1 MLLFVSLLLLY
12 MCFKLKI
19 ACSQQSNAS
28 TECYLLFLD
37 GSLMRYPFPTSF
49 LVLFAQ
55 LHRRLAHEQASPPAW
70 NYGLITLA
78 QSGLAPVVQAVTML
92 CSGEQDIGEKHWKH
106 YDESSP
112 MTLITHRGLKKKGLK
127 KKKKK
132 KQTHLPAFRKKI
144 TAHKRFFFFSVAAS
158 FLLWG

>member
-37 GSLMRYPFPTSF
+37 GSLMHYLFPTC
-49 LVLFAQ
+49 LCWAQ
-55 LHRRLAHEQASPPAW
+55 SHRRLAHEQASPPAW
-70 NYGLITLA
+70 NYGLITIA

-112 MTLITHRGLKKKGLK
+112 MTLITHRGLKKKRF

-132 KQTHLPAFRKKI
+132 KQAHLPAFRKKI

>member
-1 MLLFVSLLLLY
+1 MLVFVSLLLLY

-37 GSLMRYPFPTSF
+37 GSLMRYSFPTC
-49 LVLFAQ
+49 LCWAQ
-55 LHRRLAHEQASPPAW
+55 LHRRLAHEQASPPSMELWADHHSPVW
-70 NYGLITLA
+70 FGSSCTGCNHAVLWGAGYWREALKTLRW
-78 QSGLAPVVQAVTML
+78 
-92 CSGEQDIGEKHWKH
+92 EQP
-106 YDESSP
+106 YDFDNSQ
-112 MTLITHRGLKKKGLK
+112 RFKKKRF

-132 KQTHLPAFRKKI
+132 KQAHLPAFRKKI